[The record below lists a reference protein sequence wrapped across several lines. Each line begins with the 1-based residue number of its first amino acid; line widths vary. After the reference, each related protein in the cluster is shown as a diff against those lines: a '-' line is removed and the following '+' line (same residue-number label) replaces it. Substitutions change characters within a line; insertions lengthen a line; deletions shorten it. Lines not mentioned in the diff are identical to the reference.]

1 MDPRAPLRYAAGRGA
16 AESREGFLIVA
27 RLDPGAELALGAEPV
42 VRVAAAVAGGVDFV
56 GALGNLVL
64 RDRERGRRLLRRRQ
78 PRNGGVADFRD
89 RLHDALGGLDDFL
102 RGGALL
108 VVLCHGYDSE
118 RFPCSTRV
126 RRRSK
131 PLPRPTSI

>member
-16 AESREGFLIVA
+16 AESRKKFPECR
-27 RLDPGAELALGAEPV
+27 RLDAAAELAFGAEPV
-42 VRVAAAVAGGVDFV
+42 VGFAAAVAGGVDLV
-56 GALGNLVL
+56 SALGDLVL

-89 RLHDALGGLDDFL
+89 RLYDALGGLDDL
-102 RGGALL
+102 LGGGALL
-108 VVLCHGYDSE
+108 VVLCHVTTPKGS
-118 RFPCSTRV
+118 RARLKLSC
-126 RRRSK
+126 RSK